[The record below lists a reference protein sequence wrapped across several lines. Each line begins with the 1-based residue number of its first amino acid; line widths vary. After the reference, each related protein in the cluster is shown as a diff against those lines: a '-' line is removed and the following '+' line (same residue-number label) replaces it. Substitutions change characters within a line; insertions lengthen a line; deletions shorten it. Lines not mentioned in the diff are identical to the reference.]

1 MRQSFTFL
9 RSYYEAIKELPAK
22 VQNELYR
29 AIIEF
34 SFEEIEPVFKD
45 KNAKSY
51 WMLIEPNLK
60 SSFVKFRN
68 GTKNRVERN
77 RSETEAK
84 QKRNGSEMEATLSYE
99 IDIEKDI
106 EIDIEN
112 NIYYKDNELN
122 NLFIDFLE
130 VRKKIKAV
138 NSSRAISMLLK
149 KLSLYSD
156 DIKRKMIE
164 QSIVNSWKDVYT
176 VKEETLKQKT
186 STEKMNDVFSK
197 FLAKEDNNDKNRIN

>member
-68 GTKNRVERN
+68 GAKKRLERN
-77 RSETEAK
+77 GSETEAK
-84 QKRNGSEMEATLSYE
+84 RKRNGSEMEATPSNE
-99 IDIEKDI
+99 IEIEKDI
-106 EIDIEN
+106 EIDIEKK
-112 NIYYKDNELN
+112 IYFKEKDLN
-122 NLFIDFLE
+122 DLFIDFLE

-138 NSSRAISMLLK
+138 NSNRAINMLLK
-149 KLSLYSD
+149 KLSVYSD
-156 DIKRKMIE
+156 DVKRKMIE
-164 QSIVNSWKDVYT
+164 QSIVNSWKDVYE
-176 VKEETLKQKT
+176 VKEEISKQKT
-186 STEKMNDVFSK
+186 STERMNDVFSK
-197 FLAKEDNNDKNRIN
+197 FLAKEEKNDKNRTN

>member
-34 SFEEIEPVFKD
+34 SFEEVEPVFKD

-68 GTKNRVERN
+68 GAGKRVERN

-84 QKRNGSEMEATLSYE
+84 QKRNGSEIEANPSNE
-99 IDIEKDI
+99 IEIEKDI

-112 NIYYKDNELN
+112 NIYYKDCELN

-138 NSSRAISMLLK
+138 NSNRAIGMLLK
-149 KLSLYSD
+149 KLSQYSD

-176 VKEETLKQKT
+176 VKEETSKQKT
-186 STEKMNDVFSK
+186 STEKMNDVFNK
-197 FLAKEDNNDKNRIN
+197 FLAKEDNNDKNRTN

>member
-68 GTKNRVERN
+68 GAKKGGERN
-77 RSETEAK
+77 RSEMEAK
-84 QKRNGSEMEATLSYE
+84 RKRNGSEMEANPSNEIEIEKE
-99 IDIEKDI
+99 IDIDIKKKIYFKEK
-106 EIDIEN
+106 
-112 NIYYKDNELN
+112 ELN

-130 VRKKIKAV
+130 VRRKIKAV
-138 NSSRAISMLLK
+138 NSDRAISMLLK
-149 KLSLYSD
+149 KLSQYSD
-156 DIKRKMIE
+156 DVKRKMIE
-164 QSIVNSWKDVYT
+164 QSIVNSWKDVYV
-176 VKEETLKQKT
+176 VKDEISKQKT

-197 FLAKEDNNDKNRIN
+197 FLSKEEKDD

>member
-34 SFEEIEPVFKD
+34 SFEEVEPVFKD

-68 GTKNRVERN
+68 GAKKRAELN

-84 QKRNGSEMEATLSYE
+84 QKRNGSEIKATPSNE
-99 IDIEKDI
+99 IEIEKDI

-122 NLFIDFLE
+122 NLFVDFLE
-130 VRKKIKAV
+130 LRKKIKAI
-138 NSSRAISMLLK
+138 NSIRAINMLLK
-149 KLSLYSD
+149 KLSPYSD
-156 DIKRKMIE
+156 DVKKKMIE
-164 QSIVNSWKDVYT
+164 QSIVNSWKDVYA
-176 VKEETLKQKT
+176 VKEISTKNKT
-186 STEKMNDVFSK
+186 SAEKINDVFSK
-197 FLAKEDNNDKNRIN
+197 FLASEDNNDKNGTD

>member
-34 SFEEIEPVFKD
+34 SFEEKEPVFKD

-68 GTKNRVERN
+68 GARKRGERN
-77 RSETEAK
+77 RSEMEAK
-84 QKRNGSEMEATLSYE
+84 QKRNGSETEANPSNE
-99 IDIEKDI
+99 I
-106 EIDIEN
+106 EIDIKKE
-112 NIYYKDNELN
+112 IYFKEKELN

-138 NSSRAISMLLK
+138 NSDRAINMLLK
-149 KLSLYSD
+149 KLSQYSD
-156 DIKRKMIE
+156 DVKRKMIE
-164 QSIVNSWKDVYT
+164 QSIVNSWKDVYA
-176 VKEETLKQKT
+176 VKEEITKSKT
-186 STEKMNDVFSK
+186 SVEKMNDVFNK
-197 FLAKEDNNDKNRIN
+197 FLSKDEKSD

>member
-60 SSFVKFRN
+60 SSFVKFKN
-68 GTKNRVERN
+68 GARKKLELNK
-77 RSETEAK
+77 SEMEAK
-84 QKRNGSEMEATLSYE
+84 QKRNGSELKANPSNE
-99 IDIEKDI
+99 IEKEKDI
-106 EIDIEN
+106 EIDIEKK
-112 NIYYKDNELN
+112 IYFKEKELN
-122 NLFIDFLE
+122 DLFIDFLE
-130 VRKKIKAV
+130 VRKKVKAV
-138 NSSRAISMLLK
+138 NSNRAINMLLK
-149 KLSLYSD
+149 KLSSYSD
-156 DIKRKMIE
+156 DVKRKMIE
-164 QSIVNSWKDVYT
+164 QSIVNSWKDVYEL
-176 VKEETLKQKT
+176 KEVTSRLKT
-186 STEKMNDVFSK
+186 STEKMNDVFNK

>member
-60 SSFVKFRN
+60 SSFIKFRN
-68 GTKNRVERN
+68 GTKKRLVQN
-77 RSETEAK
+77 RSEMEAK
-84 QKRNGSEMEATLSYE
+84 QKRNGSETEANPSNE
-99 IDIEKDI
+99 IEKEI
-106 EIDIEN
+106 EIDIKKE
-112 NIYYKDNELN
+112 IYFKEKELN

-138 NSSRAISMLLK
+138 NSDRAINMLLK
-149 KLSLYSD
+149 KLSQYSD
-156 DIKRKMIE
+156 DVKRKMIE
-164 QSIVNSWKDVYT
+164 QSIVNSWKDVYA
-176 VKEETLKQKT
+176 VKEEISKPKT
-186 STEKMNDVFSK
+186 STEKMNDVFNK
-197 FLAKEDNNDKNRIN
+197 FLSKDEKSD